1 LIPGKI
7 ATRSHILRLK
17 CIKFDIS
24 WGCTPDSAGG
34 ALWAS
39 PCVLPRPYSWIFGPS
54 KGREGKGEGKEE
66 GMIGRG
72 NPLDFLPPEKFRS
85 YTTGEGG
92 VSEGGM
98 REGKE
103 EILL

>member
-1 LIPGKI
+1 
-7 ATRSHILRLK
+7 
-17 CIKFDIS
+17 
-24 WGCTPDSAGG
+24 
-34 ALWAS
+34 
-39 PCVLPRPYSWIFGPS
+39 
-54 KGREGKGEGKEE
+54 
-66 GMIGRG
+66 MIGRG